1 MSTSYAGKQNIIL
14 IGILTGLHIQESL
27 MWEALYIAVGVC
39 VFVPELLLTEQ
50 CNNFRHTLVMD
61 KLCPLHVIDF
71 GVYALGQAPLPL
83 TEESLEF
90 PLHDAV
96 QL

>member
-1 MSTSYAGKQNIIL
+1 
-14 IGILTGLHIQESL
+14 
-27 MWEALYIAVGVC
+27 
-39 VFVPELLLTEQ
+39 
-50 CNNFRHTLVMD
+50 MD

-96 QL
+96 QLWFSLNCMIFLNRSPFNWICIFGNRKILEK